1 MTRREKLYEKALNN
15 PKGLSFDEL
24 CRLAEYAGFDFK
36 RQKGSHRIYKHPE
49 IHGIE
54 QTINIQEWK
63 NGEAK
68 PTQVRNLLDLID
80 KYRLI

>member
-15 PKGLSFDEL
+15 PKDLSFDEL
-24 CRLAEYAGFDFK
+24 CRLAEYAGFGFK

-49 IHGIE
+49 IPGIE